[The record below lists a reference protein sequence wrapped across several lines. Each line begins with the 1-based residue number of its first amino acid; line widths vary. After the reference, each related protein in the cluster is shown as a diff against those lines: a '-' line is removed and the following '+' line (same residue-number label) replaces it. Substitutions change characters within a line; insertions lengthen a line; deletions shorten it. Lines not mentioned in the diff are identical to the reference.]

1 MKLQAYRLRLLQP
14 LMLSILI
21 APVMSSFGAE
31 ETSAEKSVPKLED
44 ITFLGAKL
52 IEQDLN
58 SMRKLLWNTGGFMQA
73 RSTIR
78 QKNIDK
84 FFPWSNLRDSYYIE
98 CRYTPEGKLSSL
110 YRLYRPSSLE
120 LNNRRSG
127 ITTQEVAQLIQKKV
141 KQAPIVITKSWGGSG
156 TYRAYIWENDK
167 IKITV
172 DRQGSERWGNVF
184 VLYQIKPLQTHLAY
198 Q

>member
-31 ETSAEKSVPKLED
+31 EMSAEKSVPKLED

-58 SMRKLLWNTGGFMQA
+58 SMRKLLWKTGGFMQA

-127 ITTQEVAQLIQKKV
+127 ITTQEAAQLIQKKV